1 MRKLK
6 KDVKSKMPVSIED
19 EMTSDEDADLN
30 SITLLDD
37 VSITADKLVDN
48 KGRQAMLSVES
59 YFAQF
64 AIIYIN
70 IVLKKN
76 YNWPTRGQE
85 N

>member
-48 KGRQAMLSVES
+48 RVC
-59 YFAQF
+59 
-64 AIIYIN
+64 
-70 IVLKKN
+70 
-76 YNWPTRGQE
+76 
-85 N
+85 